1 MDSAGTLRAVR
12 IGRATL
18 LHESQPGRTDAAVV
32 EMIVVMDERSE
43 RMARR
48 FERPLLVAAVL
59 TIPVTILQLLPPAD
73 PWRTIADVMNWLI
86 WLAFLAEAVI
96 MLAVVPSR
104 ARWLREHPVEVAIVV
119 LTPPFL
125 VSVVQSV
132 RVLRLLRLARFLR
145 LAPLVRHLFSAEG
158 LRYAALLTGL
168 SVLAGAAA
176 FASVEKVAL
185 GNGIYWAVTTVT
197 TVGYGDITPK
207 TTEGKVVA
215 ILLMLVGIGF
225 ASLLIGAVAQQFIKP
240 SVQEVELDEEDV
252 LSEVREISARLQR
265 LERAL
270 QRQRQS

>member
-1 MDSAGTLRAVR
+1 MD
-12 IGRATL
+12 
-18 LHESQPGRTDAAVV
+18 D
-32 EMIVVMDERSE
+32 RSE
-43 RMARR
+43 RIAKR

-86 WLAFLAEAVI
+86 WLAFLAEAVV

-104 ARWLREHPVEVAIVV
+104 GRWLREHPIEVAIVV

-125 VSVVQSV
+125 SSVVQSV

-145 LAPLVRHLFSAEG
+145 LAPLVRLLFSAEG

-168 SVLAGAAA
+168 SVLGGAAA
-176 FASVEKVAL
+176 FASLENVSL
-185 GNGIYWAVTTVT
+185 GNGIYWAVATVT

-207 TTEGKVVA
+207 NTEGKVVA

-225 ASLLIGAVAQQFIKP
+225 TSLLIGAVAQQFIEP
-240 SVQEVELDEEDV
+240 AVEEVELEEED
-252 LSEVREISARLQR
+252 LLAECREISARLQR

-270 QRQRQS
+270 QRQRRA